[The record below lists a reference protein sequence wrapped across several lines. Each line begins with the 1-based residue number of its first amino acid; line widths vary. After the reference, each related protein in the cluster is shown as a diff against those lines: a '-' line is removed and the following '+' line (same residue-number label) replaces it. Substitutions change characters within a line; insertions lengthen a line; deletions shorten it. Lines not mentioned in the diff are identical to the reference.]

1 MCSAATASCS
11 RASPPR
17 LPAAQQL
24 TPYHWLFAG
33 QCGIDP
39 YSAASSEVY
48 QDLFGEGSFTGKG
61 LLNVQAMQ
69 AVLAGRLP
77 EGQVLSHDLL
87 EGSLA
92 RCAAVSDITLI
103 EDAPFHADVAASRV
117 HRWARGDWQLL
128 PFMLRGARFPL
139 RAIHRWKM
147 FDNLRR
153 TLVAPMSLALML
165 LALAGHGLSPWA
177 ALALVLAAFA
187 TGPLISAVA
196 GFSPSRDDIAK
207 LHFYRQAGADL
218 LRALCGALWH
228 LAQLLQQA
236 MQSADAIVR
245 ALYRMAVSRRHLLQ
259 WTTAAAA
266 QAAAAHE
273 FAPLLVRHR
282 QEPLLAAALLLGLL
296 IAGTPHPAWALAL
309 CTLWGL
315 SPVWTWWVSRP
326 RNRLRGPALAARRPR
341 VPGRHRARHLA
352 LFRTLRHA
360 RRTGTCRRTTCR
372 PRRTTCWRTAPRPP
386 TSACTC

>member
-1 MCSAATASCS
+1 
-11 RASPPR
+11 
-17 LPAAQQL
+17 
-24 TPYHWLFAG
+24 
-33 QCGIDP
+33 
-39 YSAASSEVY
+39 
-48 QDLFGEGSFTGKG
+48 
-61 LLNVQAMQ
+61 
-69 AVLAGRLP
+69 
-77 EGQVLSHDLL
+77 
-87 EGSLA
+87 
-92 RCAAVSDITLI
+92 
-103 EDAPFHADVAASRV
+103 
-117 HRWARGDWQLL
+117 
-128 PFMLRGARFPL
+128 
-139 RAIHRWKM
+139 
-147 FDNLRR
+147 
-153 TLVAPMSLALML
+153 MSLALML
-165 LALAGHGLSPWA
+165 LALAGHGLSPGA
-177 ALALVLAAFA
+177 ALGLVLAAFA

-266 QAAAAHE
+266 QAAAARD
-273 FAPLLVRHR
+273 FAALLFRHR

-326 RNRLRGPALAARRPR
+326 QNRLRGPALSAADR
-341 VPGRHRARHLA
+341 VYLEGIARDTWRYFERCVTAQDLHLPPDN
-352 LFRTLRHA
+352 LQ
-360 RRTGTCRRTTCR
+360 
-372 PRRTTCWRTAPRPP
+372 TAPHDMLAHRTSP
-386 TSACTC
+386 TNIGLYLLSVACARQFGWIGTQELLARLEAAIW